1 MNRMWEIREGYDHED
16 RYDHKPMHYRSSEF
30 EEGFEC
36 GYEEGYK
43 KAMKE
48 MSHYSERRGR
58 Y

>member
-1 MNRMWEIREGYDHED
+1 MWEIREGYDHEH
-16 RYDHKPMHYRSSEF
+16 RYDHKPMNYRSSEF